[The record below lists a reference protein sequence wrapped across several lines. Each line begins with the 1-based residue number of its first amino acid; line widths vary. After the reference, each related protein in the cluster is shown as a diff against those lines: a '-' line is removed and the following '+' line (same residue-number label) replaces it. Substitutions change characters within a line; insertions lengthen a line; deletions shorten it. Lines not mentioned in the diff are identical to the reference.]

1 MPITKAVYPGSF
13 DPVTNGHID
22 IIMRGR
28 RIFDEIVVALVHNPS
43 KTYLFSVE
51 QRLEMLE
58 KSFSGVENVSFDF
71 FDGLLVDYVDQTD
84 ANVVVRGIRAVTD
97 FEFELQ
103 MALMNKRLSRNF
115 ETVFLMP
122 REEHIFVSSRL
133 VKEIARLDGDVSSM
147 VHPFVLEQ
155 LKLAFGE

>member
-1 MPITKAVYPGSF
+1 MPTTKAVYPGSF

-28 RIFDEIVVALVHNPS
+28 RIFDEIVVALVNNPS

-51 QRLEMLE
+51 QRLEMLKE
-58 KSFSGVENVSFDF
+58 SFKGVEHVSFDF
-71 FDGLLVDYVDQTD
+71 FDGLLVDYVEQTE

-103 MALMNKRLSRNF
+103 MALMNKRLSRHF

-133 VKEIARLDGDVSSM
+133 VKEIARLEGDVSSM
-147 VHPFVLEQ
+147 VTPFVLSQ
-155 LKLAFGE
+155 LKLAFGK

>member
-1 MPITKAVYPGSF
+1 MPTTKAVYPGSF

-28 RIFDEIVVALVHNPS
+28 RIFDEIVVALVNNPS
-43 KTYLFSVE
+43 KSYLFSVE

-58 KSFSGVENVSFDF
+58 KSFAGVENVSFDF
-71 FDGLLVDYVDQTD
+71 FDGLLVDYVENTD

-97 FEFELQ
+97 FEFEMQ
-103 MALMNKRLSRNF
+103 MALMNKRLSRHF

-147 VHPFVLEQ
+147 VHPFVLRQ
-155 LKLAFGE
+155 LKDAFGE

>member
-1 MPITKAVYPGSF
+1 MPTTKAVYPGSF

-22 IIMRGR
+22 IIMRGC
-28 RIFDEIVVALVHNPS
+28 RIFDEIVVALVNNPS
-43 KTYLFSVE
+43 KSYLFSVE
-51 QRLEMLE
+51 QRLEMLR
-58 KSFSGVENVSFDF
+58 KSFEGVENVSFDF
-71 FDGLLVDYVDQTD
+71 FDGLLVDYVEKTD

-97 FEFELQ
+97 FEFEMQ
-103 MALMNKRLSRNF
+103 MALMNKRLSRHF

-147 VHPFVLEQ
+147 VDPFVLEQ
-155 LKLAFGE
+155 LKAAFGE